1 MKQYPDLSYLLLSL
15 LNHTCLDQLIED
27 LPNFPVLFHHSENM
41 NHTFVIVDG
50 NVKVFN
56 LTFKD
61 LSKTKNNGYVN
72 LKFSDISELADQDRW
87 LGEYQLEKNSI
98 IWKINVEEKQSE
110 IKIIRDEIKNLVND
124 FDESIKQIKDLAS
137 NASNPNLKKNYDLP
151 VIVDLIK

>member
-1 MKQYPDLSYLLLSL
+1 
-15 LNHTCLDQLIED
+15 
-27 LPNFPVLFHHSENM
+27 M

-61 LSKTKNNGYVN
+61 LSKIKNNGYMH

-98 IWKINVEEKQSE
+98 IWKINVKEKQSE

-124 FDESIKQIKDLAS
+124 FDESIK
-137 NASNPNLKKNYDLP
+137 
-151 VIVDLIK
+151 